1 MQPFLAILLIAA
13 MVGTVFA
20 LIRGIVL
27 FLRTTQADLD
37 EQASGQASG
46 AGPSARAMRSNRM
59 MQARVLLQAIAIF
72 LVALMALFASRS

>member
-37 EQASGQASG
+37 EQASG

-59 MQARVLLQAIAIF
+59 MQARVLLQAVAIF